1 MTRTIITLGSLLVI
15 TALIGCVKETPF
27 EGKRKFVL
35 PEQPFDYTEIP
46 EGLNFDPFNG
56 VAINNDKA
64 ALGRV
69 LFYETRLSKNNRI
82 SCGTC
87 HKQEY
92 GFADNVRFSNG
103 FENKQTPRNTPSIV
117 NLGLQ
122 TAYFWDMRE
131 TVLGH
136 MVLQPIANH
145 IEMGLDNPS
154 EMVAK
159 IKANPDYAP
168 LFTAAFGDSE
178 VTVERMSDALE
189 QFARALVSVQSKY
202 DTGLSINF
210 SNFTES
216 ELRGKELFF
225 HGLPCSGCHGG
236 HVLAGADTQSDN
248 VGLETWYSDPGVIGT
263 NPQTGVALNGFF
275 KTPSLRN
282 IALSAPYMHDG
293 RFATLEE
300 VVEFYNSGIRHHPQL
315 SFMLRKNTNG
325 GFFFMGD
332 DPQDEYM
339 NQLTGIQPLRMHL
352 SPQDKQDLVAFMKT
366 LTDTD
371 LMVDPKFS
379 DPFVVE

>member
-1 MTRTIITLGSLLVI
+1 MKRTFFTLSSVLLIAAVV
-15 TALIGCVKETPF
+15 GCVKDTTF

-35 PEQPFDYTEIP
+35 PEQVYDYTIVP
-46 EGLNFDPFNG
+46 PGLNFDPFNG
-56 VAINNDKA
+56 VAIDNDKA
-64 ALGRV
+64 TLGRV
-69 LFYETRLSKNNRI
+69 LFYETRLSKNNRV

-87 HKQEY
+87 HKQEF

-103 FENKQTPRNTPSIV
+103 YEDKQTLRNTPSIV

-122 TAYFWDMRE
+122 TAFFWDMRE

-145 IEMGLDNPS
+145 IEMGLENQT

-159 IKANPDYAP
+159 IQSNAEYEP
-168 LFTAAFGDSE
+168 LFLAAFGDTE
-178 VTVERMSDALE
+178 VTAARMSEALE
-189 QFARALVSVQSKY
+189 QFARALISVQSKY
-202 DTGLSINF
+202 DTGVPTNF
-210 SNFTES
+210 SNFNES

-236 HVLAGADTQSDN
+236 HVLAGAETQHDN
-248 VGLETWYSDPGVIGT
+248 IGLEMWYSDPGVIGI
-263 NPQTGVALNGFF
+263 NPLSNAELNGSF

-300 VVEFYNSGIRHHPQL
+300 VVEFYNSGVQHHPQL
-315 SFMLRKNTNG
+315 SFMLRKSTNG
-325 GFFFMGD
+325 GFFFMGE
-332 DPQDEYM
+332 DPADEYM
-339 NQLTGIQPLRMHL
+339 NNLTGIQPLRMHM
-352 SPQDKQDLVAFMKT
+352 SPQDKQDLIAFLHT

-371 LMVDPKFS
+371 LRVDPKFS
-379 DPFVVE
+379 DPFIVE

>member
-1 MTRTIITLGSLLVI
+1 MKRTLYTISSLLCLAAFV
-15 TALIGCVKETPF
+15 GCVKETTF

-35 PEQPFDYTEIP
+35 PEQTFDYTVVP

-56 VAINNDKA
+56 VAISNEKA
-64 ALGRV
+64 TLGRV
-69 LFYETRLSKNNRI
+69 LFYETRLSKNNRV

-87 HKQEY
+87 HKQEF

-103 FENKQTPRNTPSIV
+103 YENKQTLRNTPSIV

-122 TAYFWDMRE
+122 TAFFWDMRE

-145 IEMGLDNPS
+145 IEMGLDNPN

-159 IKANPDYAP
+159 IEGNPEYAP

-178 VTVERMSDALE
+178 VNVARMSDALE
-189 QFARALVSVQSKY
+189 QFARALISVQSKY
-202 DTGLSINF
+202 DTGLPINF

-236 HVLAGADTQSDN
+236 HVLAGAETQHEN
-248 VGLETWYSDPGVIGT
+248 IGLERWYSDPGVNAIHPIT
-263 NPQTGVALNGFF
+263 NEQLNGSF

-293 RFATLEE
+293 RFSTLEE
-300 VVEFYNSGIRHHPQL
+300 VVEFYNTGVQHHPQL
-315 SFMLRKNTNG
+315 SFMLRKSTNG
-325 GFFFMGD
+325 GFFFLGE
-332 DPQDEYM
+332 DPADEHM
-339 NQLTGIQPLRMHL
+339 NELTGIQPLRLHL
-352 SPQDKQDLVAFMKT
+352 TPQDKQDLVAFMHT
-366 LTDTD
+366 LTDVD
-371 LMVDPKFS
+371 LRIDQKFS
-379 DPFVVE
+379 DPFIVE